1 MKHISRI
8 ISSTNKNDYY
18 LDFLTD
24 HVSQLGYTLMIAVAI
39 FSILKKTKKSKKAIS
54 TLEKNI
60 RANLNEPATLHPE
73 INDSLC
79 AGCGACVKACPE
91 GEILQLI
98 NHKAVLVY
106 PTKCIGHGACE
117 QSCPFGAIDL
127 VFGTK
132 SRGMEIPRISSEFET
147 NIPGLY
153 IAGELGGMGL
163 IRNAIKQ
170 GKLAAYDAISKL
182 SNNHPTDTDIF
193 IVGAGP
199 AGFSAALASKEKNQR
214 YIIIEQN
221 SFGGTVFN
229 FPRQKIVTSHPLE
242 FPIIGNKKFKSN
254 IVSKEEILSVF
265 AKIKSE
271 NNLVINEKESFKNLK
286 QLSNGTFEI
295 ETSKNTYTSK
305 KVILGMGVRGSP
317 RKLGLPNEDLA
328 KVTYNL
334 IDPEEYRN
342 SSIAIIGGG
351 NAGLEAAQYLSKP
364 HLKNKVHLVVRGGV
378 TDAFSRSNEQNQK
391 LVFELFEKKMIS
403 IHYDS
408 AVKIIEKDHIIITKE
423 NNDLKLMNDYI
434 FIFAGAD
441 VPFKFLMSLGITIDK
456 AHGEKKKI
464 SSKSSV
470 K

>member
-1 MKHISRI
+1 MKNTTQT
-8 ISSTNKNDYY
+8 ISSTSNRDKY
-18 LDFLTD
+18 LDFLTE
-24 HVSQLGYTLMIAVAI
+24 HVSYLGYGLMVSIAI
-39 FSILKKTKKSKKAIS
+39 FSIIKKGKKSKKAIS

-60 RANLNEPATLHPE
+60 RANLHEPATLHPE

-98 NHKAVLVY
+98 SHKAVLVY

-117 QSCPFGAIDL
+117 ASCPFGAIDL

-132 SRGMEIPRISSEFET
+132 TRGMEIPRITTDFET

-170 GKLAAYDAISKL
+170 GKFATYDAISKMGQ
-182 SNNHPTDTDIF
+182 NNQSTDTDIF

-199 AGFSAALASKEKNQR
+199 AGFSSALAAKEKNQK
-214 YIIIEQN
+214 YILIEQN
-221 SFGGTVFN
+221 SFGGTIFN

-242 FPIIGNKKFKSN
+242 FPIVGNKKFKSN
-254 IVSKEEILSVF
+254 IVLKEEILNVF
-265 AKIKSE
+265 SKIKNE
-271 NNLVINEKESFKNLK
+271 NNLVIHEKETFKNLK
-286 QLSNGTFEI
+286 KLDNGTFEI
-295 ETSKNTYTSK
+295 ETSKGKYTSK

-317 RKLGLPNEDLA
+317 RKLGIPNEDLA

-334 IDPEEYRN
+334 VDPEEYQN
-342 SSIAIIGGG
+342 SSIAIVGGG

-364 HLKNKVHLVVRGGV
+364 HLKNKIHLVVRGGAKE
-378 TDAFSRSNEQNQK
+378 AFSRSNEQNQN
-391 LVFELFEKKMIS
+391 LVFELEKKKLIT

-408 AVKIIEKDHIIITKE
+408 AIKSIEQDHIILTTGNSE
-423 NNDLKLMNDYI
+423 LKLINHYI

-441 VPFKFLMSLGITIDK
+441 VPFKFLMSLGIIIDK
-456 AHGEKKKI
+456 AHGEKRA
-464 SSKSSV
+464 
-470 K
+470 